1 MKVYVL
7 TRMIGGFAREDA
19 DVTSVVAVLTDE
31 RQAKKLAKVVFG
43 CTITPMELDFISE
56 GWVEHAKAFGLDLSN
71 KG

>member
-7 TRMIGGFAREDA
+7 THMIGGFAREDD

-31 RQAKKLAKVVFG
+31 VQAKKLAKIVFR
-43 CTITPMELDFISE
+43 CTITPMEVDFIPP
-56 GWVEHAKAFGLDLSN
+56 GWAEHAKAFGLDLSN